1 MESWKADFPVF
12 GMVYVKRINFES
24 ILLPLEKE
32 PESCRWHLPPFCALA
47 DLALKWNDIDEWF
60 PEPRWGSDVPRN
72 ALGVPARRGWTAT
85 ERGGHTPPP
94 TGEAPFSGPHFQVKV
109 LMGVCPIFVEACK
122 ATPPNVWLTYMLNH
136 MDKENSVDLKYHEC
150 LAGWHNYRIVCD
162 YGTKKH
168 RFKKSFRF
176 IRRFPILASLLSQ
189 TSPILGCFPIPSWH
203 LRIPTYCRTL

>member
-47 DLALKWNDIDEWF
+47 DLASEWNDIDEWF

-94 TGEAPFSGPHFQVKV
+94 TGEAPFSGPHFQVKFWWVYIQFLWRRARLLHQMYGSHICWITWTRKIV
-109 LMGVCPIFVEACK
+109 LIWSIM
-122 ATPPNVWLTYMLNH
+122 
-136 MDKENSVDLKYHEC
+136 SV
-150 LAGWHNYRIVCD
+150 
-162 YGTKKH
+162 
-168 RFKKSFRF
+168 
-176 IRRFPILASLLSQ
+176 
-189 TSPILGCFPIPSWH
+189 
-203 LRIPTYCRTL
+203 